1 MEYEQGI
8 EKEKSA
14 FENFANK
21 YTIEGDPDL
30 IPVEYFDKIYETL
43 KKFFTYHRNIKF
55 SMVLVCL
62 MEQQI
67 LNKERGVVGLKEDKA
82 YFNSGTQIN
91 LKSINVEKLIDMCI
105 KKITEQIETY
115 EKNGS
120 GWYFKEVLNLE
131 IHAAEFNPMNG
142 SSYIP
147 LPDSIL
153 NKKAIVNIENK
164 DEKCFLWCVLRYL
177 YPRDKNDT

>member
-1 MEYEQGI
+1 
-8 EKEKSA
+8 
-14 FENFANK
+14 
-21 YTIEGDPDL
+21 
-30 IPVEYFDKIYETL
+30 
-43 KKFFTYHRNIKF
+43 
-55 SMVLVCL
+55 MVLVCL
-62 MEQQI
+62 MAQQI

-131 IHAAEFNPMNG
+131 IHTAEFNPMNG
-142 SSYIP
+142 
-147 LPDSIL
+147 
-153 NKKAIVNIENK
+153 
-164 DEKCFLWCVLRYL
+164 
-177 YPRDKNDT
+177 